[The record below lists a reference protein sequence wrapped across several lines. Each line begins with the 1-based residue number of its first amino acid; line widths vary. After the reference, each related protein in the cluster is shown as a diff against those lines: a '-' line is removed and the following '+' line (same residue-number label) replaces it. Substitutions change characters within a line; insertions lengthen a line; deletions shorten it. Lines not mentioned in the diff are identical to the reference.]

1 MRLTLAEAAASPR
14 QLAPTA
20 FVRSVDEARARL
32 PLAAVI
38 TKDLCTYSIWILRQE
53 KILRDHGPTAGR
65 RVGRVADESSL
76 AGVTSRKKSSDLAP
90 HHGSQI
96 ASDGSAPSKIRT
108 CAPGSGGRCSI
119 P

>member
-32 PLAAVI
+32 LLAAVI

-53 KILRDHGPTAGR
+53 KILRDHGADSGPTRGQSGR
-65 RVGRVADESSL
+65 RV
-76 AGVTSRKKSSDLAP
+76 
-90 HHGSQI
+90 
-96 ASDGSAPSKIRT
+96 
-108 CAPGSGGRCSI
+108 
-119 P
+119 